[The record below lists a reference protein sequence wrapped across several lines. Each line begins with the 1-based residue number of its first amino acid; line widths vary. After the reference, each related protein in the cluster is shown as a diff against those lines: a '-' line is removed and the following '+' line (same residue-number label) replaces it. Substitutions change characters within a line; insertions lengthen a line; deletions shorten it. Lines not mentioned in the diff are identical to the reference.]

1 VLLAIILIVILVTA
15 ILSSIYF
22 MHDKVV
28 YFPKPGHSFGVYA
41 KFYDRQMHIYIY
53 IPTGSLHRMKNFP

>member
-1 VLLAIILIVILVTA
+1 
-15 ILSSIYF
+15 

>member
-1 VLLAIILIVILVTA
+1 
-15 ILSSIYF
+15 

-41 KFYDRQMHIYIY
+41 KFYDSLMHIYM
-53 IPTGSLHRMKNFP
+53 PTGSLHRMKIFHKYPSKCN